1 MTGIRVASPIINL
14 HGVISTLI
22 GIGGSTVTT
31 IAMGKRDRETADASF
46 TLTIVLGVASGL
58 VFALVVAP
66 LADTIARLISSSEE
80 TVPYT
85 ARVRAARRPVP
96 PRGDGRRPVCV
107 VRP

>member
-1 MTGIRVASPIINL
+1 M
-14 HGVISTLI
+14 
-22 GIGGSTVTT
+22 TT

-46 TLTIVLGVASGL
+46 TLTIVFSVAAGL

-96 PRGDGRRPVCV
+96 PCGDGRRPVCV
-107 VRP
+107 ARP